1 MIPRVLFFFA
11 HLKMNVQKRSF
22 PQHPTQFSDQA
33 QSLPTHSLI
42 NNIELEKHQQVND
55 ALFSLESSEIIEE
68 NINNNSRT
76 FTNAIRFEHHFMYPL
91 LLKLMDH
98 RDSLYFNTNLNELL
112 SRTKEISAELSKIN
126 NVSNIDIN
134 SDLDKE
140 IRSCI
145 SIVAYQIVEICNKET
160 DFRNDMIEIISS
172 QKELSYSSTSNV
184 ISYDNELSKE
194 IPTNNHFFGTGKSKN
209 IRQNVDPMA
218 VLWFIKYLI
227 DHKHEK
233 PNKKHRFLLSLWT
246 NVPEH
251 DIDRWFIRTMS
262 NYVKK
267 LNDAEKAREKLKERA
282 INTTRQLRKP
292 NSLKT
297 NSESRQAIPQRNPPY
312 KRPTRGRKEKV
323 KQ

>member
-1 MIPRVLFFFA
+1 
-11 HLKMNVQKRSF
+11 MNVQERSF
-22 PQHPTQFSDQA
+22 YRPTQFSDQS
-33 QSLPTHSLI
+33 QFSTLST
-42 NNIELEKHQQVND
+42 LEKYQQANNV
-55 ALFSLESSEIIEE
+55 LFSLENSEIIEG
-68 NINNNSRT
+68 NINTNSKT
-76 FTNAIRFEHHFMYPL
+76 FTSFEHHIMYPL
-91 LLKLMDH
+91 LLKLIDH
-98 RDSLYFNTNLNELL
+98 RDSLYFNTDLNEIL
-112 SRTKEISAELSKIN
+112 SRTEELSAELTKI
-126 NVSNIDIN
+126 SNISDINMN
-134 SDLDKE
+134 SDLDND

-145 SIVAYQIVEICNKET
+145 STVIYQIVEICNKEE
-160 DFRNDMIEIISS
+160 DFRNDLVEIKNDMIENISS
-172 QKELSYSSTSNV
+172 QKGLSYSSISNV
-184 ISYDNELSKE
+184 ISYDNEPSKE
-194 IPTNNHFFGTGKSKN
+194 IPTHNHFFESGKSKN
-209 IRQNVDPMA
+209 IRQNMDPMA

-227 DHKHEK
+227 DHKLEK

-297 NSESRQAIPQRNPPY
+297 NSESQQVIPQRNSPY
-312 KRPTRGRKEKV
+312 KRPTRGRKEKI